1 MKSARGEL
9 EDLRA
14 DHETTPEEELAWALA
29 RINDLK
35 DAPQPRV
42 RHVIYRR
49 REDGPIS
56 DNLTD
61 GIRCA
66 ERDGMVMAWAVAI
79 GDGLMVATFVGAES
93 VWIRR

>member
-9 EDLRA
+9 EDFRA
-14 DHETTPEEELAWALA
+14 DHNPTPEEELNWALA

-42 RHVIYRR
+42 KHVIFTRR
-49 REDGPIS
+49 PSSTFCPRLEE
-56 DNLTD
+56 
-61 GIRCA
+61 GIREA
-66 ERDGMVMAWAVAI
+66 TQAGMVMAWVVSI
-79 GDGLMVATFVGAES
+79 GEGLMVATFVGAES